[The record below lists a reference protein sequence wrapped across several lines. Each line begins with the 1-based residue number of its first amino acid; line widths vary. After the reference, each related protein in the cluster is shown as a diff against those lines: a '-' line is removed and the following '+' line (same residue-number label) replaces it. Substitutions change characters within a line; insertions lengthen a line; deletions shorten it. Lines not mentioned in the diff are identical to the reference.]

1 MAGSG
6 EFRSIAGDSEM
17 RQANVNANG
26 FPGSRDGRHCLS
38 IIARD
43 RSVELAAGIAA
54 DGDRLDLTDDL
65 PMHDAFYPADFLE
78 DKCTNP
84 PLAVGGK
91 TASRTWPGCAYS

>member
-26 FPGSRDGRHCLS
+26 FPGTRDVRHCLS
-38 IIARD
+38 IIGQD
-43 RSVELAAGIAA
+43 RSVELPAGIAA

-65 PMHDAFYPADFLE
+65 PMHYAFYPADLW
-78 DKCTNP
+78 KIVRIP
-84 PLAVGGK
+84 A
-91 TASRTWPGCAYS
+91 